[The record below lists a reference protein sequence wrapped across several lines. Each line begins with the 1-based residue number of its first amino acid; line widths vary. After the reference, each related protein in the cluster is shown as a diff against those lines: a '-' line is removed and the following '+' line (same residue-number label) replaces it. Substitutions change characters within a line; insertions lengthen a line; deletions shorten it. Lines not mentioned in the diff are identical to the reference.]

1 MNGLEARLHQG
12 IHEPGKEAFTGFSRR
27 ALGSASGMNAGNVI
41 SDSNHG
47 MSPSQIKASANV
59 QFRFSLL
66 HRNIVS
72 RAVAN
77 HSQQCIDAQ

>member
-1 MNGLEARLHQG
+1 MNSLEARLHQG
-12 IHEPGKEAFTGFSRR
+12 IHEPGKEAFTGFGQR
-27 ALGSASGMNAGNVI
+27 ALSGTGGRNVGNAI
-41 SDSNHG
+41 SDSNHD

-66 HRNIVS
+66 HCDIVS
-72 RAVAN
+72 LAVAN